1 VSNSLIAIFPAPA
14 RFAALHQL
22 ARTFFDRFEMAND
35 TELDGLSRRERQI
48 MDFLFQ
54 SGKASVGE
62 VMDGIPN
69 PPGYSAVRAT
79 LRTLEQKGRVVHEED
94 GRAYIYRPTVRR
106 EAARRSALTHVLKTF
121 FDNSAEQAVAALLEL
136 KGPKLS
142 EAELERVARLVN
154 DAKKEGR

>member
-1 VSNSLIAIFPAPA
+1 
-14 RFAALHQL
+14 
-22 ARTFFDRFEMAND
+22 MAHD
-35 TELDGLSRRERQI
+35 DELTGLSRRERQI

-54 SGKASVGE
+54 RGKASVGE
-62 VMDGIPN
+62 VMEGIPN

-79 LRTLEQKGRVVHEED
+79 LRTLEQKGRVLHEEE
-94 GRAYIYRPTVRR
+94 GRAYVYRPTVRR

-136 KGPKLS
+136 KGTKLTD
-142 EAELERVARLVN
+142 AELARVARLVN

>member
-1 VSNSLIAIFPAPA
+1 
-14 RFAALHQL
+14 
-22 ARTFFDRFEMAND
+22 MAND

-62 VMDGIPN
+62 VLDGIPN

>member
-1 VSNSLIAIFPAPA
+1 
-14 RFAALHQL
+14 
-22 ARTFFDRFEMAND
+22 MAND
-35 TELDGLSRRERQI
+35 DELQGLSRRERQI

-54 SGKASVGE
+54 RGRASVGE

-79 LRTLEQKGRVVHEED
+79 LRTLEQKGRVVHEEE
-94 GRAYIYRPTVRR
+94 GRAYVYRPTVRR
-106 EAARRSALTHVLKTF
+106 ETARRSALTHVLKTF

-142 EAELERVARLVN
+142 GAELERVARLVDN
-154 DAKKEGR
+154 AKKEGR

>member
-1 VSNSLIAIFPAPA
+1 
-14 RFAALHQL
+14 
-22 ARTFFDRFEMAND
+22 MAND

-106 EAARRSALTHVLKTF
+106 EAARRSALTHVLKPF
-121 FDNSAEQAVAALLEL
+121 FDNTAEQAVAALLEL

>member
-1 VSNSLIAIFPAPA
+1 MP
-14 RFAALHQL
+14 H
-22 ARTFFDRFEMAND
+22 DD
-35 TELDGLSRRERQI
+35 ELTGLSRRERQI

-54 SGKASVGE
+54 RGKASVGE
-62 VMDGIPN
+62 VMEGIPN

-79 LRTLEQKGRVVHEED
+79 LRTLEQKGRVLHEEE
-94 GRAYIYRPTVRR
+94 GRAYVYRPSVRR

-142 EAELERVARLVN
+142 DAELDRVARLVN
-154 DAKKEGR
+154 NAKKEGR

>member
-1 VSNSLIAIFPAPA
+1 MGN
-14 RFAALHQL
+14 
-22 ARTFFDRFEMAND
+22 EE
-35 TELDGLSRRERQI
+35 ELPGLSRRERQI

-54 SGKASVGE
+54 RGKASVGE

-94 GRAYIYRPTVRR
+94 GRAYIYRPTLRR

-136 KGPKLS
+136 RGTKLS
-142 EAELERVARLVN
+142 QAELDRVSRLVDN
-154 DAKKEGR
+154 AKKEGR

>member
-1 VSNSLIAIFPAPA
+1 
-14 RFAALHQL
+14 
-22 ARTFFDRFEMAND
+22 MAHED
-35 TELDGLSRRERQI
+35 ELEGLSRRERQI

-54 SGKASVGE
+54 RGRASVGE
-62 VMDGIPN
+62 VLDGIPN

-94 GRAYIYRPTVRR
+94 GRAYVYRPTLRR

-136 KGPKLS
+136 KGTKLS
-142 EAELERVARLVN
+142 QAELDRVSKLV
-154 DAKKEGR
+154 DLAKKEGR

>member
-1 VSNSLIAIFPAPA
+1 MLDLQQFQTQPLRIP
-14 RFAALHQL
+14 
-22 ARTFFDRFEMAND
+22 MAHND
-35 TELDGLSRRERQI
+35 ELTGLSRRERQI

-54 SGKASVGE
+54 RGKASVGE
-62 VMDGIPN
+62 VMDGIPD

-94 GRAYIYRPTVRR
+94 GRAYVYRPTVRR

-136 KGPKLS
+136 RGAKLP
-142 EAELERVARLVN
+142 
-154 DAKKEGR
+154 